1 MGLFLCDLA
10 LKQGQAD
17 ISYEGPDSIIGFAGL
32 TVVTPLTQSCCCNAK
47 AIKCEWMTTCSQKC
61 YFQM

>member
-17 ISYEGPDSIIGFAGL
+17 ISFEGPDSKYYRLCRPYSSYATHSVL
-32 TVVTPLTQSCCCNAK
+32 LL
-47 AIKCEWMTTCSQKC
+47 
-61 YFQM
+61 